1 MSDDS
6 PATKIFTLTDFS
18 ATSFR
23 SVKQRLESFTVPQW
37 PQLDF
42 NISLGWL
49 WAPFISLGSGLRL
62 LLFKVKSSEQLKM
75 NLDEERFDTL
85 IAHINS
91 YIDSTIGQRLEE
103 SNRVLVKETSD
114 KLTLIISKNVEDALV
129 NHQYHLT
136 ENDIKVIEERI
147 RKEIDGAFSVQE
159 KTILHKISL
168 TNSNFDKLNDKQFVK
183 IQQQIKENVEL
194 HLSEIKLDGKNVDLN
209 EIIFA
214 VINSE
219 KLVTYIKSCIE
230 PLNTKTD
237 QHADEIKGI
246 KLDVANLKA
255 EVIKRFSSLGEEIGV
270 LNMKQQNLGEDFYK
284 FKLENDEKLQK
295 IMLEIDAKLVTF
307 GDSHYTSIDASM
319 KKNLL
324 TVLGFDSKSS
334 NGEVDEESIKNW
346 VDGMFVAKSYLEERL
361 KAIEENGN
369 KAFKLQL
376 DQNAGVLMN
385 EINKEIEKQVLVAVA
400 AKANNLK
407 GSELGVTGGLSE
419 ADVLRIVKEVLA
431 IYDADKTGLVDFALE
446 SAGGQVLSTR

>member
-1 MSDDS
+1 
-6 PATKIFTLTDFS
+6 
-18 ATSFR
+18 
-23 SVKQRLESFTVPQW
+23 
-37 PQLDF
+37 
-42 NISLGWL
+42 
-49 WAPFISLGSGLRL
+49 
-62 LLFKVKSSEQLKM
+62 M

-209 EIIFA
+209 GIIFA

-270 LNMKQQNLGEDFYK
+270 LNMKQRNLGEDFYK